1 MSGSNTKINLEMK
14 LASKTFIKELKKIVK
29 QFEKM
34 LGIVKKLNTALGRVV
49 KTQTRGQ
56 ARAAAATNKHTGAI
70 RKQSAALK
78 KRNLALR
85 MGSKALK
92 AGGAALAVY
101 AGTLGVAKLLS
112 FAEAAQTTTNRLRVA
127 QRPGEDLGK
136 SFNKIA
142 AIAKRT
148 RQPLVEL
155 ATMYQRITLA
165 TKGMNVTQAQAFKI
179 TENFGKLLTIQGA
192 SAHEAR
198 SALTQFTQALQSGKL
213 AGDEFRSISENLPPV
228 LDALVLATKRPRD
241 QLKLLA
247 EEGKLSTDLLLKAM
261 LMATDKIDK
270 DFRKTSMTVAQAG
283 NLINTEL
290 TMLVKGFMDSKN
302 GANALVYVF
311 NNIIDTI
318 RLVAGAINLVL
329 QGINAIINAVGALAE
344 IGKGIGSVFSSL
356 MGFNE
361 DDVEQVNKR
370 TEALAAFGVIAKD
383 INDVAANRFGAMGEG
398 TGTDGGEGALP
409 PGEEKG
415 QNIRT
420 LTAGFIKRNMKNLT
434 MTFDAFKQNFQD
446 SVMQTF
452 VHDFPAGVG
461 NAFADMVMEGK
472 SMTKAMGALFKDM
485 AKQVISALIKMVV
498 QMLIMKAIMMAL
510 GVNSFGELTGGGGKD
525 APISPLAKFIPGFGG
540 MLGKKASGGPVTGGT
555 PYVVGE
561 EGPELFTPSS
571 SGNITPNDEMG
582 GAMGGG
588 VIIQNLSIMP
598 NSSIDQALMD
608 KPPSYWLEIAQ
619 EKILP
624 ALNTLGQ
631 GGETTSL
638 EFRGVR

>member
-1 MSGSNTKINLEMK
+1 MASATKISLEMK
-14 LASKTFIKELKKIVK
+14 LVAKGFQKELKKITRNLGVMNKELVK
-29 QFEKM
+29 VNASLRK
-34 LGIVKKLNTALGRVV
+34 TARAAI
-49 KTQTRGQ
+49 RGQ
-56 ARAAAATNKHTGAI
+56 APARAQIAKTTKAVKKQTIAITMLRKAT
-70 RKQSAALK
+70 R
-78 KRNLALR
+78 
-85 MGSKALK
+85 

-127 QRPGEDLGK
+127 QRPGENLGK

-142 AIAKRT
+142 NIAKKT

-228 LDALVLATKRPRD
+228 LDALVDATKRPRD

-261 LMATDKIDK
+261 LMASAKIER
-270 DFRKTSMTVAQAG
+270 DFMKTSMTVAQAG

-290 TMLVKGFMDSKN
+290 TIMVKKFMDSEN
-302 GANALVYVF
+302 GAKGLVVIFDALIF
-311 NNIIDTI
+311 IIKG
-318 RLVAGAINLVL
+318 VAMALGLVL
-329 QGINAIINAVGALAE
+329 QGINAIVNGFKALGRIGE
-344 IGKGIGSVFSSL
+344 GIGKFFSSIF
-356 MGFNE
+356 GTDE
-361 DDVEQVNKR
+361 KDVELMKKR
-370 TEALAAFGVIAKD
+370 TEALKAFGVVAQD
-383 INDVAANRFGAMGEG
+383 INDIAAGGPNRMGALGPG
-398 TGTDGGEGALP
+398 TGTDGPEELTGGEST
-409 PGEEKG
+409 GE
-415 QNIRT
+415 NIRT

-434 MTFDAFKQNFQD
+434 QTFRDFKENF
-446 SVMQTF
+446 SNTIMQTF

-461 NAFADMVMEGK
+461 NAFADMVVEGK

-485 AKQVISALIKMVV
+485 AKQVIASLVKMVV

-510 GVNSFGELTGGGGKD
+510 GVNSFGELTGGGGDKKTGVNPVK
-525 APISPLAKFIPGFGG
+525 AFKAGFKGFNFADGG
-540 MLGKKASGGPVTGGT
+540 RVTGGG
-555 PYVVGE
+555 PYMVGE

-571 SGNITPNDEMG
+571 GGTITPNDEVG

-608 KPPSYWLEIAQ
+608 KPPSYWLEMAQ

-631 GGETTSL
+631 GGETTTM

>member
-1 MSGSNTKINLEMK
+1 MGTANTKINLEMK
-14 LASKTFIKELKKIVK
+14 LMAKTFVKELKKIVR
-29 QFEKM
+29 QFERM
-34 LGIVKKLNTALGRVV
+34 LGILKKVNTALGRVARTAA
-49 KTQTRGQ
+49 KGQ
-56 ARAAAATNKHTGAI
+56 QRAAVATEKHTKAI
-70 RKQSAALK
+70 KKQS
-78 KRNLALR
+78 LALR
-85 MGSKALK
+85 MGTKAIR

-101 AGTLGVAKLLS
+101 AGTLGVGKLLQ

-142 AIAKRT
+142 NIAKKT

-228 LDALVLATKRPRD
+228 LDALVDATGRPRD

-261 LMATDKIDK
+261 LMASAKIER
-270 DFRKTSMTVAQAG
+270 DFMKTSMTVAQAG

-290 TMLVKGFMDSKN
+290 TILVKKFMDSEN
-302 GANALVYVF
+302 GAKGLVVIFDALIF
-311 NNIIDTI
+311 IIKA
-318 RLVAGAINLVL
+318 VAMALGLVL
-329 QGINAIINAVGALAE
+329 QGINAVINGFKALGRIGE
-344 IGKGIGSVFSSL
+344 GIGKFFSSIF
-356 MGFNE
+356 GTDE
-361 DDVEQVNKR
+361 KDVELMKKR
-370 TEALAAFGVIAKD
+370 TEALKAFGVVAQD
-383 INDVAANRFGAMGEG
+383 INDIAAGGPNRMGALGPG
-398 TGTDGGEGALP
+398 TGTDGPEELTGGEAT
-409 PGEEKG
+409 GE
-415 QNIRT
+415 NIRT

-434 MTFDAFKQNFQD
+434 QTFRDFKENF
-446 SVMQTF
+446 SNTIMQTF

-461 NAFADMVMEGK
+461 NAFADMVVEGK

-485 AKQVISALIKMVV
+485 AKQVIASLVKMVV
-498 QMLIMKAIMMAL
+498 QMLIMKAIMMTL
-510 GVNSFGELTGGGGKD
+510 GVNSFGELTGGG
-525 APISPLAKFIPGFGG
+525 LFGG
-540 MLGKKASGGPVTGGT
+540 GDKKTGANPLKAFKAGFKGFNFAGGGRVTGGG
-555 PYVVGE
+555 PYMVGE

-571 SGNITPNDEMG
+571 GGTITPNDEVG

-608 KPPSYWLEIAQ
+608 KPPSYWLEMAQ

-631 GGETTSL
+631 GGETTTM

>member
-1 MSGSNTKINLEMK
+1 MGTANTKVNLEMK
-14 LASKTFIKELKKIVK
+14 LMAKTFVKELKKIVR
-29 QFEKM
+29 QFERM
-34 LGIVKKLNTALGRVV
+34 LGILKKVNTALGRVAR
-49 KTQTRGQ
+49 TAASGQ
-56 ARAAAATNKHTGAI
+56 KRAAAATEKHTKAI
-70 RKQSAALK
+70 KKQS
-78 KRNLALR
+78 LALR
-85 MGSKALK
+85 MGTKAIR

-101 AGTLGVAKLLS
+101 AGTLGVGKLLQ

-127 QRPGEDLGK
+127 QRPGENLGK

-142 AIAKRT
+142 NIAKKT

-228 LDALVLATKRPRD
+228 LDALVDATKRPRD

-261 LMATDKIDK
+261 LEID
-270 DFRKTSMTVAQAG
+270 
-283 NLINTEL
+283 
-290 TMLVKGFMDSKN
+290 
-302 GANALVYVF
+302 
-311 NNIIDTI
+311 
-318 RLVAGAINLVL
+318 
-329 QGINAIINAVGALAE
+329 
-344 IGKGIGSVFSSL
+344 
-356 MGFNE
+356 
-361 DDVEQVNKR
+361 KR
-370 TEALAAFGVIAKD
+370 TEALKRFGVAQQ
-383 INDVAANRFGAMGEG
+383 DVDRNTFGAL
-398 TGTDGGEGALP
+398 GGASPVEQAKMSEAEKKGDNISTETLP
-409 PGEEKG
+409 V
-415 QNIRT
+415 
-420 LTAGFIKRNMKNLT
+420 IKRNMDDLIQ
-434 MTFDAFKQNFQD
+434 TFMEFEMAFKDLIFNTITKQF
-446 SVMQTF
+446 
-452 VHDFPAGVG
+452 AGGVG
-461 NAFADMVMEGK
+461 DAFADMVVAGK
-472 SMTKAMGALFKDM
+472 SFSESMKTLFQDM
-485 AKQVISALIKMVV
+485 AKQVISQITKMIV
-498 QMLIMKAIMMAL
+498 QMLLMKALMAAL
-510 GVNSFGELTGGGGKD
+510 GLGGSDVKTVTEGGGGKD
-525 APISPLAKFIPGFGG
+525 IFGALKGVKPKNIMKGFGF
-540 MLGKKASGGPVTGGT
+540 AGGGRVTGGG

-571 SGNITPNDEMG
+571 GGTITPNDEMG

-608 KPPSYWLEIAQ
+608 KPASYWLEMAQ

-631 GGETTSL
+631 GGETTTM